1 MANSDGKFG
10 TFIRSSNIS
19 FIRAKGGELLV
30 DRLPSNGS
38 AHTKDDGST
47 HTSEL
52 EKWKESA
59 LFNGIVDLRAP
70 ACITISGELVT

>member
-1 MANSDGKFG
+1 MTNGDGKFG
-10 TFIRSSNIS
+10 TFIRSSNLS
-19 FIRAKGGELLV
+19 FTRAKGGVFLA
-30 DRLPSNGS
+30 DRLLSNGS

-59 LFNGIVDLRAP
+59 LFNGIADLRAP